1 MAGLSEGMI
10 LPQQSMICFK
20 GEVLILWVMNLLMER
35 PFQAFALPHNT
46 AMVVT
51 LIIAI
56 AVTGY
61 ARSKPNE
68 KGLRAVR
75 FTMGALL
82 LIAVALDPVLT
93 LVRYGLTDQGWT
105 LVQDNSL
112 PFYLCDVVSIIL
124 ALALFTKNQRLAE
137 IGYLWGLAGTLQG
150 LIMPTLYFDYQEIEF
165 YIFFLQHGGAPIA
178 AVFLVWGLALAPE
191 KGAFRRSI
199 CWSLGFLAI
208 VLMINGI
215 IGENYSFLCAKPGA
229 GTFFDYMGPWP
240 YYLITLQ
247 GISYTLFGF
256 LLWIAPK
263 PEKLS
268 AFSLDSGLD
277 G

>member
-1 MAGLSEGMI
+1 MARCETEHDEIYHLT
-10 LPQQSMICFK
+10 
-20 GEVLILWVMNLLMER
+20 
-35 PFQAFALPHNT
+35 PFC
-46 AMVVT
+46 
-51 LIIAI
+51 
-56 AVTGY
+56 
-61 ARSKPNE
+61 
-68 KGLRAVR
+68 
-75 FTMGALL
+75 
-82 LIAVALDPVLT
+82 
-93 LVRYGLTDQGWT
+93 
-105 LVQDNSL
+105 
-112 PFYLCDVVSIIL
+112 YLCDVVSIIL

-137 IGYLWGLAGTLQG
+137 IGYFWGLAGTLQG

-178 AVFLVWGLALAPE
+178 AVFLVWGLGLAPE

-199 CWSLGFLAI
+199 YWSLGFLAI

-229 GTFFDYMGPWP
+229 VTFFDYMGPWP